1 MEKKFNITGTCI
13 PNRHY
18 MVDTS
23 NKIEKVMKLVNAEEY
38 FIINRP
44 RQYGKTTTL
53 FLLNNRL
60 EKSEDYLPISISFE
74 GLGDYIFENEGR
86 FSKGFLRL
94 LQHMLEFDNPDL
106 ADFVGNFKDDMESLN
121 DLSYFIT
128 KLIRKSNKKVV
139 LLIDEVDKS
148 SNNQLFL
155 SFLGMLRN
163 KYLLR
168 NQGRDFTFHSV
179 ILAGVHD
186 IKTLKVKLRPDEE
199 QKYNSPWNIATDFN
213 VDMSFSKDEIMTM
226 LDDYTENKAVTLDKE
241 YFAEKLYFY
250 TSGYPFLVSKL
261 CKIIDETIMDEDKL
275 VWEKEYMDLA
285 VKQLLRESNT
295 NFDSL
300 IKNIEND
307 EELYDFVR
315 RIILDSEPMSYI
327 KSDVIINMASVYGIL
342 KEEDGLCRIDN
353 KIYEQLL
360 YNHMMMKVIR
370 KDKKSIM
377 SQYNYKSKFIM
388 EDGNLN
394 IRKIL
399 IKFSE
404 FMKHE
409 YSEKRE
415 AFLEA
420 DGRLLFLA
428 FISPIINGT
437 GFAFK
442 EVQGGDEKRFDIV
455 ITYNK
460 KMYILELKRWSGES
474 YHQKGLVQLGEYLDQ
489 YDLDRGYLLI
499 FDFRKI
505 SGEVGNQKDT
515 VITLGEKE
523 KRIVEVYC

>member
-23 NKIEKVMKLVNAEEY
+23 NKIEKIMKLINAEEY

-44 RQYGKTTTL
+44 RQYGKTTTF
-53 FLLNNRL
+53 FLLNNKL
-60 EKSEDYLPISISFE
+60 KESEDYLPIKISFE
-74 GLGDYIFENEGR
+74 GVGDYIFENEGR
-86 FSKGFLRL
+86 FSKGFLKL

-106 ADFVGNFKDDMESLN
+106 ADFVGSFNDDMESLN

-168 NQGRDFTFHSV
+168 NEGQDLTFHSV

-307 EELYDFVR
+307 SELKIMVKGL
-315 RIILDSEPMSYI
+315 II
-327 KSDVIINMASVYGIL
+327 
-342 KEEDGLCRIDN
+342 
-353 KIYEQLL
+353 
-360 YNHMMMKVIR
+360 
-370 KDKKSIM
+370 
-377 SQYNYKSKFIM
+377 
-388 EDGNLN
+388 DGN
-394 IRKIL
+394 K
-399 IKFSE
+399 
-404 FMKHE
+404 
-409 YSEKRE
+409 
-415 AFLEA
+415 
-420 DGRLLFLA
+420 
-428 FISPIINGT
+428 
-437 GFAFK
+437 
-442 EVQGGDEKRFDIV
+442 
-455 ITYNK
+455 ITYNINNPNINLGMQYGIFRNEDMRLK
-460 KMYILELKRWSGES
+460 INNRIYEL
-474 YHQKGLVQLGEYLDQ
+474 L
-489 YDLDRGYLLI
+489 
-499 FDFRKI
+499 
-505 SGEVGNQKDT
+505 
-515 VITLGEKE
+515 
-523 KRIVEVYC
+523 

>member
-1 MEKKFNITGTCI
+1 MEKEFNITGTCI
-13 PNRHY
+13 PKMHY

-23 NKIEKVMKLVNAEEY
+23 DKLKKTMKLIYKGKY

-53 FLLNNRL
+53 YMLERFLN
-60 EKSEDYLPISISFE
+60 KDKDYLVLSISFE
-74 GLGDYIFENEGR
+74 GIGDLIFEDEAR
-86 FSKGFLRL
+86 FSKGFLKILKRSIEIEN
-94 LQHMLEFDNPDL
+94 MEL
-106 ADFVGNFKDDMESLN
+106 ADFVNKEKEEVEDLD
-121 DLSYFIT
+121 DLSSFIT
-128 KLIRKSNKKVV
+128 KLVKKTNKKVV
-139 LLIDEVDKS
+139 LMIDEVDKS

-168 NQGRDFTFHSV
+168 NVGKDYTFHSV

-186 IKTLKVKLRPDEE
+186 VKTLKVKIRPDEE
-199 QKYNSPWNIATDFN
+199 QKYNSPWNIASDFD
-213 VDMSFSKDEIMTM
+213 VDMSFSKEEIMTM
-226 LDDYTENKAVTLDKE
+226 LDDYVKNKEVVLDKE
-241 YFAEKLYFY
+241 YFSERLYFY

-261 CKIIDETIMDEDKL
+261 CKIIDEKIMIEDKL

-285 VKQLLRESNT
+285 VKEILRDSNT

-300 IKNIEND
+300 IKNIHNNL
-307 EELYDFVR
+307 ELTSLVKK
-315 RIILDSEPMSYI
+315 IILDNDQVTYVP
-327 KSDVIINMASVYGIL
+327 DNPIINLGIIYGIF
-342 KEEDGLCRIDN
+342 KNDN
-353 KIYEQLL
+353 GKVKINNRIYEQR
-360 YNHMMMKVIR
+360 I
-370 KDKKSIM
+370 
-377 SQYNYKSKFIM
+377 YNYMSSLIETSVNVGSYNQRSLYIKP
-388 EDGNLN
+388 DGNLD
-394 IRKIL
+394 IKKIL
-399 IKFSE
+399 VKFSE

-442 EVQGGDEKRFDIV
+442 EVQGGEERRFDIV

-460 KMYILELKRWSGES
+460 KMYILELKKWNGES
-474 YHQKGLVQLGEYLDQ
+474 YHQKGLIQLGEYLEQ
-489 YDLDRGYLLI
+489 YGLDEGYLLI

-505 SGEVGNQKDT
+505 KGAVGKLEET
-515 VITLGEKE
+515 IVTLGEKE